1 MGDFNKE
8 DSYRNLERVNF
19 WISNCD
25 TKASFI
31 LALAGI
37 FLTVFFSSDLIKSSF
52 KKILNEILRLNAI
65 DIKLIIIS
73 FIVIAIGTTLFFI
86 IRCIFNLLNTLTAK
100 INPTIFSEQS
110 ITANSFLFFGTIATR
125 GFEGYKN
132 GLDNLS
138 ELELVND
145 INSQT
150 YINSKICSA
159 KFSSYNKAIEDV
171 KLAVFSF
178 IVTSIFMFI
187 FDNIS

>member
-1 MGDFNKE
+1 MGSFDKE
-8 DSYRNLERVNF
+8 DSYKNLERVNF
-19 WISNCD
+19 WIANCD

-31 LALAGI
+31 FALVGI

-52 KKILNEILRLNAI
+52 KKILNEILRLTIN
-65 DIKLIIIS
+65 IKVIIIL
-73 FIVIAIGTTLFFI
+73 FIALALGTTLFFI
-86 IRCIFNLLNTLTAK
+86 LRCIFNLLNTLTTK

-110 ITANSFLFFGTIATR
+110 ITANSFLFFSTIATR

-138 ELELVND
+138 ELEIVND

-159 KFSSYNKAIEDV
+159 KFSTYNKAIEDV
-171 KLAVFSF
+171 KLAFISF
-178 IVTSIFMFI
+178 IVTSTLLFI
-187 FDNIS
+187 FDIIS